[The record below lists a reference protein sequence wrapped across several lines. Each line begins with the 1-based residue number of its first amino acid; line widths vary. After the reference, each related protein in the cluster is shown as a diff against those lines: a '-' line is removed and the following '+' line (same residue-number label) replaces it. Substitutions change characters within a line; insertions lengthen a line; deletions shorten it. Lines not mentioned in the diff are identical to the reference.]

1 MRDVVELLRGNTVIP
16 VLAFETVE
24 EAIMVCRKLAADGL
38 LVLEIT
44 LRTEVA
50 LDCIR
55 AVSDELPGAI
65 VGAGTI
71 LTPDQ
76 ARAACDAGAEF
87 GVSPGL
93 TPELSRA
100 VGDMDWAFLP
110 GIATISEAM
119 AAHDAGFRALKF
131 FPAEASGG
139 RAFLK
144 SAGSVLP
151 NLSFCP
157 TGGITAA
164 NADDY
169 LALDNVFAVGGS
181 WLHSS

>member
-1 MRDVVELLRGNTVIP
+1 MRDIVELLRGNPIIP

-24 EAIMVCRKLAADGL
+24 EARSICTGLVEDGMH
-38 LVLEIT
+38 VLEIT
-44 LRTEVA
+44 LRSEAA

-55 AVSDELPGAI
+55 AVAEELPGAI

-76 ARAACDAGAEF
+76 ASAARNAGAQF

-93 TPELSRA
+93 TPDLAQVAS
-100 VGDMDWAFLP
+100 DMDWPFLP
-110 GIATISEAM
+110 GIATVSETM
-119 AAHDAGFRALKF
+119 AARDAGFKALKF

-144 SAGSVLP
+144 SVGAVLP
-151 NLSFCP
+151 EIMFCP

-164 NADDY
+164 NADSY
-169 LALDNVFAVGGS
+169 LAMNNVFAVGGS
-181 WLHSS
+181 WLQK

>member
-1 MRDVVELLRGNTVIP
+1 MRDVVELLRGNPVIP
-16 VLAFETVE
+16 VLAFQTLDEAREVSGRLVE
-24 EAIMVCRKLAADGL
+24 DGM

-55 AVSDELPGAI
+55 AVADEFPGAI

-71 LTPDQ
+71 LNPDQ
-76 ARAACDAGAEF
+76 ALAARDAGAKF

-93 TPELSRA
+93 TPDLSRA
-100 VGDMDWAFLP
+100 VDEMDWPFLP

-119 AAHDAGFRALKF
+119 AARDAGFGALKF
-131 FPAEASGG
+131 FPSEASGG

-144 SAGSVLP
+144 SAGAVLP
-151 NLSFCP
+151 ELMFCP

-164 NADDY
+164 NADAY

-181 WLHSS
+181 WLQK